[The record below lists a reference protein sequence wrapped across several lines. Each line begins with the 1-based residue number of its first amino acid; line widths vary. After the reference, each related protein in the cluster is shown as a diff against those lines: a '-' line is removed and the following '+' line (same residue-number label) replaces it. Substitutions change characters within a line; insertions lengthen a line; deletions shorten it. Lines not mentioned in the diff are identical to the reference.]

1 MLSKITKVDM
11 SGKTS
16 YEIPLLLTSRALVTL
31 KGPAVVPVP
40 PAGTMDDYEKSNKAG
55 FEVLNWGTNNDF
67 PQLAELDISS
77 NPVLQRALEMR
88 SMVTI
93 GQGVHAVRVTGFT
106 ETGEEILEAIN
117 DPELLKIL
125 NSAWVARYLS
135 EAARDMFKF
144 GTAWVQFR
152 PAMDGKSF
160 RKISVTN
167 AMHCRLLYP
176 DAKTGICKQ
185 VLLNGMWPEG
195 TEVTAYTLLSEH
207 DADEELAVLVDRS
220 KPVFFQI
227 HSPFSSNPYYT
238 YPSWLAAKKAGWLD
252 VSNKTAKLINASLDN
267 YASSFLHI
275 QIPYEYWDRKY
286 PESDYSKG
294 ERLEKINTDIR
305 GLETSLTS
313 VENARAALTTFFD
326 SDNMNTKVSIEV
338 KEFKINTEALQNNT
352 AGDIQIAIAAGL
364 QPDIMGLMF
373 GNSKGGSM
381 QREILL
387 LLYALSYS
395 DRNRILEPLELLLK
409 GMNAAWQDMELRIR
423 QTFLTTLDTGAGSKT
438 VS

>member
-1 MLSKITKVDM
+1 M
-11 SGKTS
+11 
-16 YEIPLLLTSRALVTL
+16 
-31 KGPAVVPVP
+31 
-40 PAGTMDDYEKSNKAG
+40 
-55 FEVLNWGTNNDF
+55 
-67 PQLAELDISS
+67 
-77 NPVLQRALEMR
+77 
-88 SMVTI
+88 
-93 GQGVHAVRVTGFT
+93 
-106 ETGEEILEAIN
+106 
-117 DPELLKIL
+117 
-125 NSAWVARYLS
+125 
-135 EAARDMFKF
+135 
-144 GTAWVQFR
+144 
-152 PAMDGKSF
+152 
-160 RKISVTN
+160 
-167 AMHCRLLYP
+167 
-176 DAKTGICKQ
+176 
-185 VLLNGMWPEG
+185 
-195 TEVTAYTLLSEH
+195 
-207 DADEELAVLVDRS
+207 
-220 KPVFFQI
+220 
-227 HSPFSSNPYYT
+227 
-238 YPSWLAAKKAGWLD
+238 AAKKAGWLD